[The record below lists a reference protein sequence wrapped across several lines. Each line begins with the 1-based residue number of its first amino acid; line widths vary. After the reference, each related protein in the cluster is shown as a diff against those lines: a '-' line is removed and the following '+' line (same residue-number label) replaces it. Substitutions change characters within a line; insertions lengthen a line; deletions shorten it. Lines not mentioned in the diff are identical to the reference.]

1 MDAARHDGYLTGNRR
16 AMTMALLRSGAYL
29 LKRGETDQGRKL
41 LTQAVEA
48 GAGHGYEGLAAD
60 ALALLGQEAE
70 AQALR
75 KRAEAETITAWWPAL
90 AFRLGLTGPADNP
103 TLSGPAA
110 GPDPAAAQMG
120 AALMQTVLGR
130 LVDNGHTSKL
140 ALSPES

>member
-48 GAGHGYEGLAAD
+48 GAGHGYDDLAAD
-60 ALALLGQEAE
+60 ALALLGQEME

-75 KRAEAETITAWWPAL
+75 LRTAAETVKTSLPGLSLRLAL
-90 AFRLGLTGPADNP
+90 VGPADGHAHP
-103 TLSGPAA
+103 WPAVE
-110 GPDPAAAQMG
+110 PDPAVAEMGFVLAQALLGQIAEDEHAWIISRAA
-120 AALMQTVLGR
+120 
-130 LVDNGHTSKL
+130 
-140 ALSPES
+140 